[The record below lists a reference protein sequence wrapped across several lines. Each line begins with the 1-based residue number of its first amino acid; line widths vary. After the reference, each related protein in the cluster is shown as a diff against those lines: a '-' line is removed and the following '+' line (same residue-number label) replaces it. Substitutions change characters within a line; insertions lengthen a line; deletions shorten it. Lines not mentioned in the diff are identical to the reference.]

1 MIDCFGPIEAVEGA
15 EQPQW
20 PAVWKLC
27 RRGRIAC
34 QMNVDAVTA
43 TMANAT
49 VSCQPMG
56 LKIPTFLQI
65 ARDFPLT
72 QLFYSGFRAIFLNR
86 NLNLTLDPAPPLC
99 RLPTILHSAP
109 LTWMALNPQLSTI
122 CTHRRATAA
131 INAKSQSQIEWV
143 NLTRRFCDGLLIP
156 SAHSTIWVAVL
167 GIQAT

>member
-34 QMNVDAVTA
+34 QRNVDAVTA

-56 LKIPTFLQI
+56 L
-65 ARDFPLT
+65 
-72 QLFYSGFRAIFLNR
+72 
-86 NLNLTLDPAPPLC
+86 
-99 RLPTILHSAP
+99 
-109 LTWMALNPQLSTI
+109 
-122 CTHRRATAA
+122 
-131 INAKSQSQIEWV
+131 
-143 NLTRRFCDGLLIP
+143 
-156 SAHSTIWVAVL
+156 
-167 GIQAT
+167 